1 MTTIKIVLVVQL
13 IGCICSV
20 INTLLGVRG
29 SDIEI
34 MRYIYEIWTILHQ
47 LAFPV
52 LDFIVGIVTINYL
65 GLFLL

>member
-1 MTTIKIVLVVQL
+1 MTTVKLVLVVQF
-13 IGCICSV
+13 IDCICSV
-20 INTLLGVRG
+20 INMLLEVRG

-34 MRYIYEIWTILHQ
+34 MRCIYEIWTILHQ

-52 LDFIVGIVTINYL
+52 LDFIAGIVTINYL